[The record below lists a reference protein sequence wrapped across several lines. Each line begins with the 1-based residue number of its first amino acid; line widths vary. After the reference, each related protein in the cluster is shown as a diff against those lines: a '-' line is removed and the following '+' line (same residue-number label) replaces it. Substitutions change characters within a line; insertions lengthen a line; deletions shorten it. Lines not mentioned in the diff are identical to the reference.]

1 MSGLLT
7 FNLNLFLIISLVET
21 MISELSVENFKCL
34 KQISIKLKPLTVFIG
49 PNGSGK
55 SSILQSILILKRLF
69 VTQGAGISIQ
79 GLFHIDKYIDM
90 GTWEDVVFDNSK
102 PIKIALKVVEN
113 DAQML
118 LDTTFSRDSKVS
130 LDVKI
135 LIGGIENTFSKII
148 VLPYQP
154 KQSQSVSIRFKEGSL
169 SGSWDG
175 FNLTITSVAG
185 RVSDEVKN
193 AIMSLLNS
201 WHRKVFFIPAST
213 SMFRMPQVNIGWQSK
228 SDILDA
234 IKSSSIADEAHLIA
248 LLATDPDTEDY
259 VLKCVKKLFGIE
271 VRGRPLPTNVAR
283 IISSIR
289 KGKTIPIVNEGGGI
303 NRCIYTFT
311 ILALADAESTIM
323 IEEPETN
330 LHPKAQYDLAG
341 TFTEAVTKER
351 KQIIITTHSE
361 HLLFGILQQIRKKE
375 VKREEIAIYYVQKDA
390 KDGKTV
396 VEELEI
402 DEHGRVKGGL
412 PGFFEEEV
420 RELVGL
426 LGE

>member
-1 MSGLLT
+1 
-7 FNLNLFLIISLVET
+7 
-21 MISELSVENFKCL
+21 
-34 KQISIKLKPLTVFIG
+34 
-49 PNGSGK
+49 
-55 SSILQSILILKRLF
+55 
-69 VTQGAGISIQ
+69 
-79 GLFHIDKYIDM
+79 
-90 GTWEDVVFDNSK
+90 
-102 PIKIALKVVEN
+102 
-113 DAQML
+113 
-118 LDTTFSRDSKVS
+118 
-130 LDVKI
+130 
-135 LIGGIENTFSKII
+135 
-148 VLPYQP
+148 VLPYQQ
-154 KQSQSVSIRFKEGSL
+154 KQSKSVSIEFEEGAL
-169 SGSWDG
+169 SGNWDG
-175 FNLTITSVAG
+175 FNLVITSVG
-185 RVSDEVKN
+185 GWVPDEVKD
-193 AIMSLLNS
+193 AIVSLLNS
-201 WHRKVFFIPAST
+201 WHKNVFFIPASI
-213 SMFRMPQVNIGWQSK
+213 SMFRTPQVSISWQSK
-228 SDILDA
+228 NDVIDT
-234 IKSSSIADEAHLIA
+234 IKSSLIPDEAHLIA

-259 VLKCVKKLFGIE
+259 VLKCARKLFGVE
-271 VRGRPLPTNVAR
+271 VRGRPLPSNIAR
-283 IISSIR
+283 VISSVR
-289 KGKTIPIVNEGGGI
+289 KGKTTPIVNEGGGI